1 MKYTKPAYS
10 VEQHLKV
17 LEKRGL
23 QIPDSDKALRYL
35 KYIGYYRLTGYCL
48 PFQDNAAGDH
58 SFLEGTSFD
67 DVLNLYVFD
76 RELRIHVL
84 DAMERIEVAFR
95 AAISN
100 TMSLAHGPHWYLDE
114 RHFGKRY
121 GGKAKHTYD
130 HAKLLREIGK
140 ADSISLRHYRKT
152 YTDPIYPPSWMVIE
166 SLSFGSCS
174 MMFAHLKKAQIKL
187 VSKEFELGPT
197 LLISWIQGLVLLRN
211 LCAHHGR
218 IWNRKFSHRL
228 SIHGEIPGVLLESID
243 RDNRFYVYA
252 SLIVYFLKSI
262 SPGSS
267 WAKKLSRLIE
277 AHPGI
282 RVSDMGFPED
292 WKERKLWK
300 NFL

>member
-10 VEQHLKV
+10 AEQHLKV

-23 QIPDSDKALRYL
+23 RIPDSDKALHYL

-48 PFQDNAAGDH
+48 PFQDSAVGDH

-100 TMSLAHGPHWYLDE
+100 TMSLAYGPHWYLDE
-114 RHFGKRY
+114 HHFGKRY
-121 GGKAKHTYD
+121 GGRASQNYNHV
-130 HAKLLREIGK
+130 KLLREIDK
-140 ADSISLRHYRKT
+140 ADSISLRHYRNT
-152 YTDPIYPPSWMVIE
+152 YTDPIYPPSWVVIE

-174 MMFAHLKKAQIKL
+174 MMFAHLRKTQIKL
-187 VSKEFELGPT
+187 VSEEFELSPT
-197 LLISWIQGLVLLRN
+197 LLVSWIQGLVLLRN

-228 SIHGEIPGVLLESID
+228 SVHGEIPGVLLENIYW
-243 RDNRFYVYA
+243 DNKFYVYA
-252 SLIVYFLKSI
+252 SLIIYFLRSF
-262 SPGSS
+262 SPDTS

-277 AHPGI
+277 VHQDI

-292 WKERKLWK
+292 WKERELWE